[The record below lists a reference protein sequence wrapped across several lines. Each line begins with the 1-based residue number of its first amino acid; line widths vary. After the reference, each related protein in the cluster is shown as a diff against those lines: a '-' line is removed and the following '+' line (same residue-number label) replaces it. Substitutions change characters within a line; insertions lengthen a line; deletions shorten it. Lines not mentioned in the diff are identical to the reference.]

1 MICTSSHGRCIRTK
15 YKTYAI
21 SGNRG
26 KDANYYGECYPK
38 LAPKLSFWKIWHD
51 NIGKISEE
59 ENNRYYV
66 REYYK
71 QVLSKLDPE
80 EVYRELD
87 NSILLCYEPITKFCH
102 RHIVAAWFELF
113 LDVDVPEVNVS
124 NNEIELVERP
134 SYIKEYL
141 VDAIKQNNDM
151 KGFNS
156 VRALYLYEQG
166 DKLEKQA
173 DILEET
179 TGTSYSDCR
188 QFARTL
194 KREANI
200 VEKKNTK

>member
-38 LAPKLSFWKIWHD
+38 LAPKLSFWKVWHD

-66 REYYK
+66 SEYYK

-156 VRALYLYEQG
+156 IRALYLYEQG
-166 DKLEKQA
+166 EKLEEQA
-173 DILEET
+173 NILEET

-194 KREANI
+194 KREATI

>member
-66 REYYK
+66 SEYYK

>member
-38 LAPKLSFWKIWHD
+38 LAPKLSFWKVWHD
-51 NIGKISEE
+51 NIGRISED

-80 EVYRELD
+80 MVYRELD

-102 RHIVAAWFELF
+102 RHIVAAWLELY

-124 NNEIELVERP
+124 NNEIEVVERP
-134 SYIKEYL
+134 DYIKEYL
-141 VDAIKQNNDM
+141 VDAIKENRDM
-151 KGFNS
+151 KGFTS
-156 VRALYLYEQG
+156 IRASYLYEQG
-166 DKLEKQA
+166 EELEEQA

>member
-151 KGFNS
+151 NGFNS

>member
-38 LAPKLSFWKIWHD
+38 LAPKLSFWKVWHD

-66 REYYK
+66 NEYYK

-141 VDAIKQNNDM
+141 VDAIKQNKDM

-194 KREANI
+194 KREATI